1 MQLSTLTDVDECPR
15 SNVTG
20 SRGSFQTPETTK
32 PSHFCEGFVLYG
44 AAPDE
49 RLFAVRPRFWRDWN
63 LVDFST
69 YLKGYL

>member
-32 PSHFCEGFVLYG
+32 PSHFCEGFILYG
-44 AAPDE
+44 AAPGVE
-49 RLFAVRPRFWRDWN
+49 RLYIYMIYNLFIVRFMRF
-63 LVDFST
+63 
-69 YLKGYL
+69 YL